1 VSKKNRRHAHTPDFM
16 PVPQAPIPLP
26 PEKPKAVEVDVPK
39 PRLRVDGP
47 DWHSTTSGVLR
58 RALSQHLEHDYTDV
72 VVIGVRKDGVVETL
86 AYAPSQDRY
95 RLAGIVRFA
104 LDRFCRG

>member
-1 VSKKNRRHAHTPDFM
+1 MVEVGVSKKNRRPPSKVLSPPTPSPPP
-16 PVPQAPIPLP
+16 PVAS
-26 PEKPKAVEVDVPK
+26 K

-95 RLAGIVRFA
+95 RIAGIVRFA